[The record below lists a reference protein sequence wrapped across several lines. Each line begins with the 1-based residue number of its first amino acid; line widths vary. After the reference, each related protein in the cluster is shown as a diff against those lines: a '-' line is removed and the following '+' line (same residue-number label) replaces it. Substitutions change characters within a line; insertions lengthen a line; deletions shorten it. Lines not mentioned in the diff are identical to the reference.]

1 MDNWVLVD
9 KDYKLVDKGLK
20 LTSRGEDFVL
30 TGGRPPQH
38 EASSGRVYV
47 KPWGCT
53 EPLSEREFFPHVF
66 DLTWEKL

>member
-9 KDYKLVDKGLK
+9 QDDCLVDKGLR
-20 LTSRGEDFVL
+20 LTSRGEDYVL

-38 EASSGRVYV
+38 EASTGRVYV

-53 EPLSEREFFPHVF
+53 ESFSERELFPHVF
-66 DLTWEKL
+66 GLKWEKV